1 MNWFSF
7 FKLPSRIAAI
17 LAGVGVLGGFLAP
30 GSAEAGYRKVP
41 EKYQDVDVKVL
52 QSGPTLLFSD
62 SPEMVY
68 ENGILYKDI
77 VEGEGRVF
85 FHHVNGTKNT
95 RKLAILM
102 RPVNLRTTITWG
114 CRGIGDP
121 DTDYFISARKG
132 QTRYFKEY
140 KESWNKVR
148 KKELAEK
155 RDKRTKR
162 AKGEQQEASRRPPET
177 GTAADRHV

>member
-95 RKLAILM
+95 RKLAIPLTHM
-102 RPVNLRTTITWG
+102 P
-114 CRGIGDP
+114 
-121 DTDYFISARKG
+121 F
-132 QTRYFKEY
+132 
-140 KESWNKVR
+140 
-148 KKELAEK
+148 
-155 RDKRTKR
+155 
-162 AKGEQQEASRRPPET
+162 SRRQKSVSVSFT
-177 GTAADRHV
+177 CMMFCAQTAASA